1 MDIQNILLQVKSGEM
16 SLETAE
22 QMLEK
27 IPYED
32 LGYAKL
38 DHHRREER
46 DADQNFLPFE

>member
-38 DHHRREER
+38 DHHRVPGS
-46 DADQNFLPFE
+46 AK